1 MTKRLQIDEKSKIDS
16 IINKLRKGRLS
27 VLDVPEEFASN
38 KEILQ
43 AERTLGLRKSGH
55 RGFDIIKQEFFV
67 EEGLFNRAA
76 KLKGNRKKVFDTFE
90 KYYDY
95 LDGDI
100 YEDAC
105 YYQYLFDD
113 DFSKTLNLDLDR
125 LQERKCFISETI
137 DDYSDDV
144 FREKNNNLVKNKYV
158 LKKAYEEGSFKV
170 EQIWI
175 DEKGDVVKQS
185 PHIFTYF
192 FDFLAF
198 LKGDLSDADLIFC
211 NGMENI
217 SDITEIN
224 LSNAKLTS
232 RICEKIG
239 IPYDIYE
246 FGDQLIDEFPMVEDN
261 ECQTKLVLESSRED
275 MLSIGNKMEKSEKRI
290 FYISDLHLIHR
301 IKKAKCRSK
310 EDIIYFLQ
318 NIANVIAKESGEIV
332 LIGGDVSSNFSIFE
346 WFVELL
352 EKAIRKSYKRTKF
365 VFVLGNHE
373 LWNFSGST
381 LDEIEERYRS
391 VLEKNRMYFLNNEIL
406 CVDDY
411 GFMEVIPY
419 HELAESNIEQLSE
432 RLKYSKLVILGG
444 VGFSGYNQEFNANA
458 GVYKDTIDRKMEI
471 QESKK
476 FENLYNKMMCLFEKK
491 NTIIFTHMPK
501 EDWCIDGEHHDGFV
515 YVSGHN
521 HRNEFYDDGIKRIYS
536 DNQIGYR
543 NESMHLKNFLIDYG
557 YDLFI
562 DYEDGIY
569 EITSQEYQD
578 FMRGKNIRMT
588 FNRTINI
595 LYMLKRKGY
604 YCFILKSNSGTLAIL
619 NGGAPKK
626 LIQQDIEYY
635 YNQMDAIV
643 QKIKAPLDEYTIY
656 QKRISNEIKEIG
668 GRGSIHGCII
678 DIDFWNHV
686 YVNPIDRTITGY
698 FAYDMTYKI
707 LYPSIPALL
716 KDRCQILYGN
726 YQRMIEE
733 KKENVLMIKQESKE
747 SEELEKKQGLYLER
761 DIYKMSREVKKMQK
775 LNDGILTV
783 WLDVVPDNLELMQGR
798 DDDGL

>member
-1 MTKRLQIDEKSKIDS
+1 
-16 IINKLRKGRLS
+16 
-27 VLDVPEEFASN
+27 
-38 KEILQ
+38 
-43 AERTLGLRKSGH
+43 
-55 RGFDIIKQEFFV
+55 
-67 EEGLFNRAA
+67 
-76 KLKGNRKKVFDTFE
+76 
-90 KYYDY
+90 
-95 LDGDI
+95 
-100 YEDAC
+100 
-105 YYQYLFDD
+105 
-113 DFSKTLNLDLDR
+113 
-125 LQERKCFISETI
+125 
-137 DDYSDDV
+137 
-144 FREKNNNLVKNKYV
+144 
-158 LKKAYEEGSFKV
+158 
-170 EQIWI
+170 
-175 DEKGDVVKQS
+175 
-185 PHIFTYF
+185 
-192 FDFLAF
+192 
-198 LKGDLSDADLIFC
+198 
-211 NGMENI
+211 MENI

-419 HELAESNIEQLSE
+419 HELVESNIEQLSE

-471 QESKK
+471 QESER

-604 YCFILKSNSGTLAIL
+604 YCFILKSSSGTLAIL
-619 NGGAPKK
+619 NGGATKK

-656 QKRISNEIKEIG
+656 QKRIANEIKEIG

-761 DIYKMSREVKKMQK
+761 DIYKMSRKVKKMQK

>member
-1 MTKRLQIDEKSKIDS
+1 M
-16 IINKLRKGRLS
+16 
-27 VLDVPEEFASN
+27 
-38 KEILQ
+38 
-43 AERTLGLRKSGH
+43 
-55 RGFDIIKQEFFV
+55 
-67 EEGLFNRAA
+67 
-76 KLKGNRKKVFDTFE
+76 
-90 KYYDY
+90 
-95 LDGDI
+95 
-100 YEDAC
+100 
-105 YYQYLFDD
+105 
-113 DFSKTLNLDLDR
+113 
-125 LQERKCFISETI
+125 
-137 DDYSDDV
+137 
-144 FREKNNNLVKNKYV
+144 
-158 LKKAYEEGSFKV
+158 
-170 EQIWI
+170 
-175 DEKGDVVKQS
+175 
-185 PHIFTYF
+185 
-192 FDFLAF
+192 
-198 LKGDLSDADLIFC
+198 KGDLSDADLIFC

-239 IPYDIYE
+239 VPYDIYE
-246 FGDQLIDEFPMVEDN
+246 FDDQLIDEFPMAEDN

-275 MLSIGNKMEKSEKRI
+275 MLSIGNKIEESEKRI

-301 IKKAKCRSK
+301 MKKAKCRSK

-318 NIANVIAKESGEIV
+318 NTVNVIAKESGEIV

-352 EKAIRKSYKRTKF
+352 AKAIRKSYKRTKF
-365 VFVLGNHE
+365 VFILGNHE

-391 VLEKNRMYFLNNEIL
+391 VLRKYGMYFLNNEIL
-406 CVDDY
+406 CGDDY
-411 GFMEVIPY
+411 GLMEVIPY
-419 HELAESNIEQLSE
+419 RELVESNIEQLSE
-432 RLKYSKLVILGG
+432 KLKYSKFVILGG

-471 QESKK
+471 QESKR

-501 EDWCIDGEHHDGFV
+501 KDWCIDGEYHDGFV

-595 LYMLKRKGY
+595 LYMLKKKGY

-619 NGGAPKK
+619 NGGMPKK

-656 QKRISNEIKEIG
+656 QKRIANEIKEIG

-698 FAYDMTYKI
+698 FAYDMSYKI

-733 KKENVLMIKQESKE
+733 KKEDVLMIKQESKE
-747 SEELEKKQGLYLER
+747 SEKLKKKQGLYLER
-761 DIYKMSREVKKMQK
+761 DIYKMSRKVKKMQR
-775 LNDGILTV
+775 LNDRILTV
-783 WLDVVPDNLELMQGR
+783 WLDAVPDNLELMQGG

>member
-1 MTKRLQIDEKSKIDS
+1 
-16 IINKLRKGRLS
+16 
-27 VLDVPEEFASN
+27 
-38 KEILQ
+38 
-43 AERTLGLRKSGH
+43 
-55 RGFDIIKQEFFV
+55 
-67 EEGLFNRAA
+67 
-76 KLKGNRKKVFDTFE
+76 
-90 KYYDY
+90 
-95 LDGDI
+95 
-100 YEDAC
+100 
-105 YYQYLFDD
+105 
-113 DFSKTLNLDLDR
+113 
-125 LQERKCFISETI
+125 
-137 DDYSDDV
+137 
-144 FREKNNNLVKNKYV
+144 
-158 LKKAYEEGSFKV
+158 
-170 EQIWI
+170 
-175 DEKGDVVKQS
+175 
-185 PHIFTYF
+185 
-192 FDFLAF
+192 
-198 LKGDLSDADLIFC
+198 
-211 NGMENI
+211 
-217 SDITEIN
+217 
-224 LSNAKLTS
+224 
-232 RICEKIG
+232 
-239 IPYDIYE
+239 
-246 FGDQLIDEFPMVEDN
+246 
-261 ECQTKLVLESSRED
+261 
-275 MLSIGNKMEKSEKRI
+275 MEKSEKRI

-318 NIANVIAKESGEIV
+318 NIANVISKESGEIV

-352 EKAIRKSYKRTKF
+352 AKAIRKSYKRTKF

-471 QESKK
+471 QESKR

-501 EDWCIDGEHHDGFV
+501 KDWCIDGEHHDGFV

-521 HRNEFYDDGIKRIYS
+521 HRNEFYDDGTKRIYS

-604 YCFILKSNSGTLAIL
+604 YCFILKSSSGTLAIL
-619 NGGAPKK
+619 NGGATKK

-656 QKRISNEIKEIG
+656 QKRIANEIKGIG

-698 FAYDMTYKI
+698 FAYDMSYKI

>member
-1 MTKRLQIDEKSKIDS
+1 MISRNSSRLVFF
-16 IINKLRKGRLS
+16 LRPLYSMSVNVPCFTSFHHPYLLALLYHILLFRSWFRLNQR
-27 VLDVPEEFASN
+27 F
-38 KEILQ
+38 
-43 AERTLGLRKSGH
+43 H
-55 RGFDIIKQEFFV
+55 
-67 EEGLFNRAA
+67 
-76 KLKGNRKKVFDTFE
+76 RKKVFDTFE

-95 LDGDI
+95 LDGDV

-175 DEKGDVVKQS
+175 DEKGDVVKQF

-211 NGMENI
+211 DGMENI

-224 LSNAKLTS
+224 LSNARLTS

-239 IPYDIYE
+239 IPCDIYE

-275 MLSIGNKMEKSEKRI
+275 MLSIGTKMEKSEKRI

-391 VLEKNRMYFLNNEIL
+391 VLEKNGMYFLNNEIL

-419 HELAESNIEQLSE
+419 HELVESNIEQLSE

-471 QESKK
+471 QESKR
-476 FENLYNKMMCLFEKK
+476 FENLYNKMICLFEKK

-501 EDWCIDGEHHDGFV
+501 KDWCIDGEHHDGFV

-557 YDLFI
+557 YDLYI

-569 EITSQEYQD
+569 EITSQEYRD

-604 YCFILKSNSGTLAIL
+604 YCFILKSSSGTLAIL
-619 NGGAPKK
+619 NGGMPKK

-656 QKRISNEIKEIG
+656 QKRIANEIKEIG

-698 FAYDMTYKI
+698 FAYDMSYKI

-716 KDRCQILYGN
+716 KDSCQILYGN

-733 KKENVLMIKQESKE
+733 KKENVLMIKQESNE
-747 SEELEKKQGLYLER
+747 SEELKKQKLYLET
-761 DIYKMSREVKKMQK
+761 DIYKMSRKVKKCR
-775 LNDGILTV
+775 N
-783 WLDVVPDNLELMQGR
+783 
-798 DDDGL
+798 